1 MPRPPT
7 VFTSSLVL
15 ALVAFAPASRASVGD
30 GYAGPAPRLVS
41 ESSSVSL
48 YPANVE
54 CKNFDKTGYKT
65 WQLRDRSTV
74 DLGNWAGAF
83 LVTGAIEPGLF
94 VSNGVDL
101 FDVLQIKCGLRASE
115 KTD

>member
-1 MPRPPT
+1 MPRPLT

-15 ALVAFAPASRASVGD
+15 ALVAFAPASRADLGR
-30 GYAGPAPRLVS
+30 GYAGPAPHLVS
-41 ESSSVSL
+41 EPLNRSL

-54 CKNFDKTGYKT
+54 CKNFDKTGYRT
-65 WQLRDRSTV
+65 WRLRDRSTV

-83 LVTGAIEPGLF
+83 PITGAIVPGAF

-101 FDVLQIKCGLRASE
+101 FDVLQTKCELRA
-115 KTD
+115 